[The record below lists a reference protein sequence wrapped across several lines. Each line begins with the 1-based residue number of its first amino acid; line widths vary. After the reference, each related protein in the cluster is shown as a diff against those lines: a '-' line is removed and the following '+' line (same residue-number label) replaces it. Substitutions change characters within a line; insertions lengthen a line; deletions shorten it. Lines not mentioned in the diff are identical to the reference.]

1 MGTLVGFKRGS
12 RGCFLAGYGAFISLD
27 RGVHVWS
34 GVTSQSFYR
43 KMLEWWQSR
52 FFECVKTFIPFH
64 MRRTR
69 KYAIALEHWMLML
82 NLKILYWF
90 HHCTHLNWG
99 HLAYRQFICFTF
111 TFAEICKIQTTKCE
125 KTSSY
130 TQNKLFAGSSLPAGQ
145 KHYRRTVAHDW
156 KQGRLYS

>member
-12 RGCFLAGYGAFISLD
+12 RECFLAGYGAFISLD

-34 GVTSQSFYR
+34 GVTSRSFYR

-69 KYAIALEHWMLML
+69 KYAIALEHWMLTLIPTGGGAGFRPTNKSSL
-82 NLKILYWF
+82 NCYQTKSAGFIKLFYFFWDGPRVID
-90 HHCTHLNWG
+90 LN
-99 HLAYRQFICFTF
+99 YNK
-111 TFAEICKIQTTKCE
+111 KIQIISTLHLWDFVTKCIE
-125 KTSSY
+125 FCLSS
-130 TQNKLFAGSSLPAGQ
+130 NIM
-145 KHYRRTVAHDW
+145 
-156 KQGRLYS
+156 